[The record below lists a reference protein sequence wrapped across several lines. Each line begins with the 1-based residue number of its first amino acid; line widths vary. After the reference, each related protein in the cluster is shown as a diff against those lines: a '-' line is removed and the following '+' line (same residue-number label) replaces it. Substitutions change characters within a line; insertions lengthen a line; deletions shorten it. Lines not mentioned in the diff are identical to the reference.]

1 MFYVVFKQLLIMAL
15 IVLGGFTFAKA
26 FKVDDKEQKF
36 LSKLLIYFINPFLI
50 LNALNIDFELTKF
63 IQLSLVFALSL
74 VVHLIMICLALFFSR
89 TKKSEEKDCC
99 NLDALAMM
107 FSNCGFIGIPL
118 IRGVFGDEGVF
129 YLLGFL
135 VAFNVIMWTYGYAKL
150 SGRVELKK
158 IATNPNM
165 IAVIIG
171 LIVFFVPFPLPE
183 VLSKAIGMIGE
194 LNSATAMILIGVL
207 FAGFTFD
214 VKYIKHIVKVCFV
227 RLILVGFVVTV
238 LILCIY
244 KVLLPIINPADYQ
257 LLKMILFVVLICA
270 SCPSATSVP
279 SLACLFNKDGEY
291 SSMLVCITSLLCM
304 ITVPAVVAFAELL
317 FKYLA

>member
-1 MFYVVFKQLLIMAL
+1 MAL
-15 IVLGGFTFAKA
+15 IVLGGFTFAKV

-50 LNALNIDFELTKF
+50 LNALNIDFEFSKF
-63 IQLSLVFALSL
+63 VQLALVFVLSLI
-74 VVHLIMICLALFFSR
+74 VHFIMIALALLIARS
-89 TKKSEEKDCC
+89 KNPEEKDYCT
-99 NLDALAMM
+99 LDALAMM

-129 YLLGFL
+129 YLMGFL
-135 VAFNVIMWTYGYAKL
+135 VAFNVLMWTYGYSKL
-150 SGRVELKK
+150 SGRVVLKK

-165 IAVIIG
+165 IAVVLG
-171 LIVFFVPFPLPE
+171 LIVFFVPYPLPE
-183 VLSKAIGMIGE
+183 VVSKAIGMIGE

-207 FAGFTFD
+207 FAGFTFES
-214 VKYIKHIVKVCFV
+214 KYIKHILKVCFV
-227 RLILVGFVVTV
+227 RLLLSGIVVSLLIV
-238 LILCIY
+238 LIY
-244 KVLLPIINPADYQ
+244 KLMAPGMNPAESD

-270 SCPSATSVP
+270 SCPCATSVP

-291 SSMLVCITSLLCM
+291 SSMLVCLTSLLCM
-304 ITVPAVVAFAELL
+304 VTVPAVVAFAEML

>member
-1 MFYVVFKQLLIMAL
+1 MAL
-15 IVLGGFTFAKA
+15 IVLGGFIFAKV

-50 LNALNIDFELTKF
+50 LNALNIDFEFSKF
-63 IQLSLVFALSL
+63 VQLALVFVLSLI
-74 VVHLIMICLALFFSR
+74 VHFIMIALALLIARS
-89 TKKSEEKDCC
+89 KNPEEKDYCT
-99 NLDALAMM
+99 LDALAMM

-129 YLLGFL
+129 YLMGFL
-135 VAFNVIMWTYGYAKL
+135 VAFNVLMWTYGYSKL
-150 SGRVELKK
+150 SGRVDLKK

-165 IAVIIG
+165 IAVVLG
-171 LIVFFVPFPLPE
+171 LIVFFVPYPLPE
-183 VLSKAIGMIGE
+183 VVSKAIGMIGE

-207 FAGFTFD
+207 FAGFTFES
-214 VKYIKHIVKVCFV
+214 KYIKHILKVCFV
-227 RLILVGFVVTV
+227 RLLLSGIVVSLLIV
-238 LILCIY
+238 LIY
-244 KVLLPIINPADYQ
+244 KLMAPGMNPAESD

-270 SCPSATSVP
+270 SCPCATSVP

-291 SSMLVCITSLLCM
+291 SSMLVCLTSLLCM
-304 ITVPAVVAFAELL
+304 VTVPAVVAFAEML

>member
-1 MFYVVFKQLLIMAL
+1 MAL
-15 IVLGGFTFAKA
+15 IVLGGFTFAKV

-50 LNALNIDFELTKF
+50 LNALNIDFEFSKF
-63 IQLSLVFALSL
+63 VQLALVFVLSLI
-74 VVHLIMICLALFFSR
+74 VHFIMIALALLIARS
-89 TKKSEEKDCC
+89 KNPDEKDYCT
-99 NLDALAMM
+99 LDALAMM

-129 YLLGFL
+129 YLMGFL
-135 VAFNVIMWTYGYAKL
+135 VAFNVLMWTYGYSKL
-150 SGRVELKK
+150 SGRVDLKK

-165 IAVIIG
+165 IAVVLG
-171 LIVFFVPFPLPE
+171 LIVFFVPYPLPE
-183 VLSKAIGMIGE
+183 VVSKAIGMIGE

-207 FAGFTFD
+207 FAGFTFES
-214 VKYIKHIVKVCFV
+214 KYIKHIIKVCFV
-227 RLILVGFVVTV
+227 RLLLSGIVVSLLIV
-238 LILCIY
+238 LIY
-244 KVLLPIINPADYQ
+244 KLMAPGMNPAESD

-270 SCPSATSVP
+270 SCPCATSVP

-291 SSMLVCITSLLCM
+291 SSMLVCLTSLLCVV
-304 ITVPAVVAFAELL
+304 TVPAVVAFAEML

>member
-1 MFYVVFKQLLIMAL
+1 MAL
-15 IVLGGFTFAKA
+15 IVLGGFTFAKV

-50 LNALNIDFELTKF
+50 LNALNIDFEFSKF
-63 IQLSLVFALSL
+63 VQLALVFVLSLI
-74 VVHLIMICLALFFSR
+74 VHFIMIALALLIARS
-89 TKKSEEKDCC
+89 KNPEERDYCT
-99 NLDALAMM
+99 LDALAMM

-129 YLLGFL
+129 YLMGFL
-135 VAFNVIMWTYGYAKL
+135 VAFNVLMWTYGYSKL
-150 SGRVELKK
+150 SGRVVLKK

-165 IAVIIG
+165 IAVVLG
-171 LIVFFVPFPLPE
+171 LIVFFVPYPLPE
-183 VLSKAIGMIGE
+183 VVSKAIGMIGE

-207 FAGFTFD
+207 FAGFTFES
-214 VKYIKHIVKVCFV
+214 KYIKHIIKVCFV
-227 RLILVGFVVTV
+227 RLLLSGIVVSLLIV
-238 LILCIY
+238 LIY
-244 KVLLPIINPADYQ
+244 KLMAPGMNPAESD

-270 SCPSATSVP
+270 SCPCATSVP

-291 SSMLVCITSLLCM
+291 SSMLVCLTSLLCM
-304 ITVPAVVAFAELL
+304 VTVPAVVAFAEML

>member
-1 MFYVVFKQLLIMAL
+1 MFFVVFKQLLIMAL

-50 LNALNIDFELTKF
+50 LNALNIDFEMAKF
-63 IQLSLVFALSL
+63 VQLAWVFLLSL
-74 VVHLIMICLALFFSR
+74 VVHFIMIGLSLLFSR
-89 TKKSEEKDCC
+89 SKNSDEKDYC

-129 YLLGFL
+129 YLMGFL
-135 VAFNVIMWTYGYAKL
+135 VAFNIIMWTYGYSKL
-150 SGRVELKK
+150 SGRIDIKK

-165 IAVIIG
+165 IAVILG
-171 LIVFFVPFPLPE
+171 LIVFFVPYPLPE
-183 VLSKAIGMIGE
+183 VVSKAIGMIGE

-207 FAGFTFD
+207 FAGFKFD
-214 VKYIKHIVKVCFV
+214 SKYIKHIIKVCFV
-227 RLILVGFVVTV
+227 RLVLVGFVVSF
-238 LILCIY
+238 LIFGIY
-244 KVLLPIINPADYQ
+244 KIIGTNMSQ
-257 LLKMILFVVLICA
+257 TELELLKMILFVVLICSA
-270 SCPSATSVP
+270 CPCATSVP

-291 SSMLVCITSLLCM
+291 SSMLVCLTSLLCM
-304 ITVPAVVAFAELL
+304 ISVPAVVAFAELL
-317 FKYLA
+317 FKYFA

>member
-1 MFYVVFKQLLIMAL
+1 MAL
-15 IVLGGFTFAKA
+15 IVLGGFTFAKV

-50 LNALNIDFELTKF
+50 LNALNIDFEFSKF
-63 IQLSLVFALSL
+63 VQLALVFVLSLIVHFIMIAFAL
-74 VVHLIMICLALFFSR
+74 LIARS
-89 TKKSEEKDCC
+89 KNPEEKDYCT
-99 NLDALAMM
+99 LDALAMM

-129 YLLGFL
+129 YLMGFL
-135 VAFNVIMWTYGYAKL
+135 VAFNVLMWTYGYSKL
-150 SGRVELKK
+150 SGRVVLKK

-165 IAVIIG
+165 IAVVLG
-171 LIVFFVPFPLPE
+171 LIVFFVPYPLPE
-183 VLSKAIGMIGE
+183 VVSKAIGMIGE

-207 FAGFTFD
+207 FAGFTFES
-214 VKYIKHIVKVCFV
+214 KYIKHILKVCFV
-227 RLILVGFVVTV
+227 RLLLSGIVVSLLIV
-238 LILCIY
+238 LIY
-244 KVLLPIINPADYQ
+244 KLMAPGMNPAESD

-270 SCPSATSVP
+270 SCPCATSVP

-291 SSMLVCITSLLCM
+291 SSMLVCLTSLLCVV
-304 ITVPAVVAFAELL
+304 TVPAVVAFAEML